1 MSHKGDTDLKGKN
14 SIIKPIG
21 NEINWI
27 TTLEFSIPLS
37 SGDSLDRKLVTGNKY
52 KDLLAYGKKD
62 NFTSYHS
69 YRAAVEIKL

>member
-21 NEINWI
+21 NERNGI